1 MDRAHGSGRLAHN
14 RKTQHPREHPKEH
27 HDPGNITII
36 LLPSKSPEPNPVEN
50 IWQYL
55 PANRLSNRTFENDDA
70 IVDATG
76 DASNNLLEQPETIAS
91 IGMRN
96 RAYPGQ

>member
-1 MDRAHGSGRLAHN
+1 MDRAGWHTTGKPN
-14 RKTQHPREHPKEH
+14 I
-27 HDPGNITII
+27 PGNITII

-70 IVDATG
+70 IVDAAG
-76 DASNNLLEQPETIAS
+76 DDASNNPIDQPETIAS

-96 RAYPGQ
+96 RAYPRQ